1 MSRKASR
8 KSNPLIRFKFVLIAL
23 AAALGLSL
31 FGGEPQ
37 FVEARP
43 LTCPVYASSTLPTK
57 TQFHDLVVERGSI
70 DAWYVYAPVSTR
82 CQLQLGKGHY
92 LYRAQWNVRLQ
103 LSKGWPIGVDYS
115 ENPSYSID
123 AHMLTIPATWFDI
136 PPSGL
141 TYFENQDDS
150 GLGYSYMQPYSSAG
164 DQTSKLT
171 DLCVGERCTFTN
183 ESTGMFAN
191 VSDLAVPFIITQIH
205 MCMTFSPRGPEGE
218 AETEACGGD
227 EDEAPGPWYAHPGV
241 FGMPVTISGTM
252 TFEPLWTWR
261 R

>member
-1 MSRKASR
+1 MSRKASQ

-31 FGGEPQ
+31 FGAEPQ

-103 LSKGWPIGVDYS
+103 LSKGWPIGVDYT
-115 ENPSYSID
+115 ENPLYSYD
-123 AHMLTIPATWFDI
+123 ASMMTFSAAWFDI

-141 TYFENQDDS
+141 TYFEEQDS
-150 GLGYSYMQPYSSAG
+150 GLGYPYMQPYSSAG
-164 DQTSKLT
+164 DWQSKLT

-183 ESTGMFAN
+183 ESTGMFSN
-191 VSDLAVPFIITQIH
+191 VSDLAVPFIITQIT
-205 MCMTFSPRGPEGE
+205 MCMTFVPRGPEGE
-218 AETEACGGD
+218 AETEACGGNID
-227 EDEAPGPWYAHPGV
+227 SGLAYYAHPGV